1 MTRDHTDNAERPIKR
16 IVIAGGGTAG
26 WMAAAAIT
34 RLLGKVL
41 DVTLVESEEIGTVG
55 VGEAT
60 IPTLLSFH
68 QMLDINEQEFMAAV
82 QGTIK
87 LGISFEDWLDV
98 GHRYIHSFGMSGRDR
113 KTAGFQHFW
122 LRGREEGIAS
132 GYEDYCFELK
142 AALADRFAHLPRG
155 GINYAY
161 HMDAALYAR
170 YLRRLSEGHGI
181 RRIEGRIAEVR
192 TDPGSGCITGLAMQD
207 GGLVEGDF
215 FIDCTGFRA
224 LLIGQALGVGF
235 EDWSHWLLNDS
246 ALAAQ
251 TTAVRDAVPYTRSI
265 AWTSGWQW
273 RIPLQHRVGNGIVY
287 ASRHTT
293 DDEARAHFLATIEG
307 EIIKQPWPV
316 RFKPGRRV
324 RCWEKNCVALGLAG
338 SFIEPLESTT
348 IHLIQRGI
356 TQLLQNFPRVVTD
369 SATAQYNA
377 QLDAELQHVRDFV
390 VLHYALSNR
399 RDTPYWE
406 YMANMALPPSLQH
419 RIDLFRDTGNVFH
432 VPGELFAENSWV
444 QVMMGQGVMP
454 RRHHPTADA
463 MDRAELERFL
473 GEIRNQTLRNVDGL
487 PAHMDYLRSY
497 CPAPVPPMP
506 ALPPR

>member
-1 MTRDHTDNAERPIKR
+1 MSNEARDIRNRPVKR
-16 IVIAGGGTAG
+16 VVIAGGGTAG
-26 WMAAAAIT
+26 WMAAAAVS
-34 RLLGKVL
+34 RLLGKTL
-41 DVTLVESEEIGTVG
+41 DITLVESEEIGTVG

-60 IPTLLSFH
+60 IPTLLGFH
-68 QMLDINEQEFMAAV
+68 QMLDIGEQEFMAAV

-87 LGISFEDWLDV
+87 LGISFENWLDI
-98 GHRYIHSFGMSGRDR
+98 GHRYIHSFGLSGKGQ

-122 LRGREEGIAS
+122 LRGRKDGIAS

-161 HMDAALYAR
+161 HMDASLYAK
-170 YLRRLSEGHGI
+170 YLRQFSERHGA
-181 RRIEGRIAEVR
+181 RRVEGKIAEVL
-192 TDPGSGCITGLAMQD
+192 TDADSGFITALKMEDGSAI
-207 GGLVEGDF
+207 EGDF

-224 LLIGQALGVGF
+224 LLIGQTLGVGF

-265 AWTSGWQW
+265 AWTAGWQW

-287 ASRHTT
+287 SSRYTT
-293 DDEARAHFLATIEG
+293 DEEAREEFLSSIEG

-316 RFKPGRRV
+316 RFKPGRRE

-356 TQLLQNFPRVVTD
+356 THLLQNFPQVVSQ
-369 SATAQYNA
+369 SAVAQYND
-377 QLDAELQHVRDFV
+377 QLNSELQHVRDFV

-406 YMANMALPPSLQH
+406 YVANMTLPPSLQH
-419 RIDLFRDTGNVFH
+419 RIDLFRETGNVFYT
-432 VPGELFAENSWV
+432 PGELFAENSWV
-444 QVMMGQGVMP
+444 QVMMGQGVTP
-454 RRHHPTADA
+454 RQHHPTADA
-463 MDRAELERFL
+463 MGEAELKRFL
-473 GEIRNQTLRNVDGL
+473 DDIRSHTLKNVEGL
-487 PAHMDYLRSY
+487 PTHMDYLRSY
-497 CPAPVPPMP
+497 CPAPVPV
-506 ALPPR
+506 R

>member
-1 MTRDHTDNAERPIKR
+1 MSNETSDIRNRPVKR
-16 IVIAGGGTAG
+16 VVIAGGGTAG
-26 WMAAAAIT
+26 WMAAAAVS
-34 RLLGKVL
+34 RLLGKTL
-41 DVTLVESEEIGTVG
+41 DITLVESEEIGTVG

-68 QMLDINEQEFMAAV
+68 QMLDIGEQEFMAAV

-87 LGISFEDWLDV
+87 LGISFENWLDI
-98 GHRYIHSFGMSGRDR
+98 GHRYIHSFGVSGKDQ

-122 LRGREEGIAS
+122 LRGRKNGIAS

-155 GINYAY
+155 SINYAY
-161 HMDAALYAR
+161 HMDASLYAK
-170 YLRRLSEGHGI
+170 YLRQFSERHGAK
-181 RRIEGRIAEVR
+181 RVEGKIAEVL
-192 TDPGSGCITGLAMQD
+192 TDAESGCITALKMED
-207 GGLVEGDF
+207 GSAIEGDF

-224 LLIGQALGVGF
+224 LLIGQTLGVGF

-265 AWTSGWQW
+265 AWTAGWQW

-287 ASRHTT
+287 SSRYTT
-293 DDEARAHFLATIEG
+293 DDDAREEFLSSIEG

-316 RFKPGRRV
+316 RFKPGRRE

-356 TQLLQNFPRVVTD
+356 THLLQNFPQVVTQ
-369 SATAQYNA
+369 SAITQYND
-377 QLDAELQHVRDFV
+377 QLNSELQHVRDFV
-390 VLHYALSNR
+390 VMHYALSNR

-406 YMANMALPPSLQH
+406 YVANMTLPPSLQH
-419 RIDLFRDTGNVFH
+419 RIDLFRETGNVFYT
-432 VPGELFAENSWV
+432 PGELFAENSWV
-444 QVMMGQGVMP
+444 QVMMGQGVTP
-454 RRHHPTADA
+454 HQHHPTADA
-463 MDRAELERFL
+463 MSEADLKRFL
-473 GEIRNQTLRNVDGL
+473 DDIRSHTLRNVEGL
-487 PAHMDYLRSY
+487 PTHMDYLRSY
-497 CPAPVPPMP
+497 CPAPAP
-506 ALPPR
+506 AR

>member
-1 MTRDHTDNAERPIKR
+1 MSNETTGIGDRPVKR
-16 IVIAGGGTAG
+16 VVIAGGGTAG
-26 WMAAAAIT
+26 WMAAAAVS
-34 RLLGKVL
+34 RLLGKTL
-41 DVTLVESEEIGTVG
+41 DITLVESEEIGTVG

-68 QMLDINEQEFMAAV
+68 QMLDIGEQEFMAAV

-87 LGISFEDWLDV
+87 LGISFENWLDI
-98 GHRYIHSFGMSGRDR
+98 GHRYIHSFGFSGKDQ

-122 LRGREEGIAS
+122 LRGRKDGIAS

-161 HMDAALYAR
+161 HMDASLYAK
-170 YLRRLSEGHGI
+170 YLRQFSERHGA
-181 RRIEGRIAEVR
+181 RRVEGKIAEVL
-192 TDPGSGCITGLAMQD
+192 TDAGSGYITALKMED
-207 GGLVEGDF
+207 GSAIEGDF

-224 LLIGQALGVGF
+224 LLIGKTLGVGF

-265 AWTSGWQW
+265 AWTAGWQW

-287 ASRHTT
+287 SSRYTT
-293 DDEARAHFLATIEG
+293 DDEAREEFLSSIEG

-316 RFKPGRRV
+316 RFKPGRRE

-356 TQLLQNFPRVVTD
+356 THLLQNFPQVVAQ
-369 SATAQYNA
+369 SAITQYNE
-377 QLDAELQHVRDFV
+377 QLDSELQHVRDFV
-390 VLHYALSNR
+390 ILHYALSNR

-406 YMANMALPPSLQH
+406 YVANMTLPPSLQH
-419 RIDLFRDTGNVFH
+419 RIDLFRETGSVFH

-444 QVMMGQGVMP
+444 QVMMGQGVTP
-454 RRHHPTADA
+454 RQHHPTADVMSEA
-463 MDRAELERFL
+463 DLKRFL
-473 GEIRNQTLRNVDGL
+473 DDIRSHTLKNVEGL
-487 PAHMDYLRSY
+487 PTHMDYLRSY
-497 CPAPVPPMP
+497 CPAPAP
-506 ALPPR
+506 AR